1 MSKKVLIMSASTGG
15 GHNRAA
21 KAMKEEIEKRC
32 INGEY
37 ITCEIVDSLKLIN
50 TTMDKIISS
59 GYEKSAKYTPKAW
72 GGVYKI
78 SDANIMSKH
87 EFKGNLFNS
96 LLSSRLKKLLSKQ
109 GFISITIDPY
119 IPVNIRNKDGKII
132 NINNEANISLENLK
146 ASGYN
151 YLGPN
156 LFFESEK
163 PRFEAIITLNQN
175 IKDIYQLCEKRV
187 RHKIKKAIRSGI
199 EIYKGSEKD
208 LPIFYDL
215 IKKKYNKPLNYYI
228 DLYNNFNTNIDLYFA
243 KLNTETFVI
252 TSRLQYEREIETNN
266 NLANKIQNT
275 TKINVKN
282 KLINEKMES
291 DKLVNTYKKNL
302 VWATNLLKANPEGLI
317 IGTTLNLSY
326 DNVCYLIIEGF
337 NQNFKTLNSNYLI
350 KWKMINDYK
359 NRNFK
364 YINLNAVSGEFSKA
378 TKYSGLNEMKLGFNS
393 LITEYVGEFE
403 LIISPLPYNL
413 YKNLN
418 KEKKK

>member
-1 MSKKVLIMSASTGG
+1 M
-15 GHNRAA
+15 
-21 KAMKEEIEKRC
+21 
-32 INGEY
+32 
-37 ITCEIVDSLKLIN
+37 
-50 TTMDKIISS
+50 KIITLDEISFDKFANAHKYRNYYQSS
-59 GYEKSAKYTPKAW
+59 AYGKSIKNNGYDIHYIGIEDDLGNLLGASLLLYKE
-72 GGVYKI
+72 VMMNYKI
-78 SDANIMSKH
+78 AYAPRGFLFDYTNINNLK
-87 EFKGNLFNS
+87 EFTT
-96 LLSSRLKKLLSKQ
+96 RLKKLLSKQ

-291 DKLVNTYKKNL
+291 DKLVTTYKKTL
-302 VWATNLLKANPEGLI
+302 VWATNLL
-317 IGTTLNLSY
+317 
-326 DNVCYLIIEGF
+326 
-337 NQNFKTLNSNYLI
+337 
-350 KWKMINDYK
+350 
-359 NRNFK
+359 
-364 YINLNAVSGEFSKA
+364 
-378 TKYSGLNEMKLGFNS
+378 
-393 LITEYVGEFE
+393 
-403 LIISPLPYNL
+403 
-413 YKNLN
+413 
-418 KEKKK
+418 